1 MKDYKWNTYIIFWLT
16 QIISQLGSSMSSFA
30 LILWA
35 YSKTQSA
42 MSMSLMSFCNYLP
55 YIVVSLFAGA
65 FIDRHRKKMI
75 ILGADMIAALN
86 TLVILLLLMI
96 GKLEL
101 YHIYMVN
108 AVTGVMNAFQGP
120 ATSVAIGII
129 VPEGQYEKAS
139 GMNSFSSS
147 VLTVVTPMLAT
158 FIYGILGLKSVI
170 LVDLLSFII
179 AFVVLA
185 GFTHIPEGLISKEC
199 KKQTLLEGCKEGW
212 MYLKE
217 HKGIW
222 YLVLSMTVANLFSR
236 IGYENILPALVLTRS
251 GGDEGI
257 LALVTGFIGFGGIIG
272 GIAVTFIKFPSARI
286 KVIYFSTASSF
297 LVGDILMGMSR
308 NAWMWCFS
316 AIATSVLIPFINA
329 GINGIMYEKVPKE
342 MQGRVFSVR
351 NALQNGT
358 IPVGILLGGY
368 LADYVFEPFMKADN
382 QIVRFLER
390 IVGTG
395 KGIGMAV
402 MFLCTGILGALFSV
416 IWYRHK
422 DIRKLD

>member
-1 MKDYKWNTYIIFWLT
+1 MKDYKWNTYIIFWFT
-16 QIISQLGSSMSSFA
+16 QTISQLGSSMTSFA

-35 YSKTQSA
+35 YNKTQSA

-86 TLVILLLLMI
+86 TLVILLLLTI

-129 VPEGQYEKAS
+129 IPKGQYEKAS

-147 VLTVVTPMLAT
+147 VLTVVTPMLAA
-158 FIYGILGLKSVI
+158 FIYGILGLKGVI

-185 GFTHIPEGLISKEC
+185 GFIRIPELLVSKERI
-199 KKQTLLEGCKEGW
+199 KQTLLEGCKEGW
-212 MYLKE
+212 MYLKA
-217 HKGIW
+217 HRGIW
-222 YLVLSMTVANLFSR
+222 YLVLSMTVVNLFSR
-236 IGYENILPALVLTRS
+236 IGYENILPALILARS
-251 GGDEGI
+251 GGDENI

-272 GIAVTFIKFPSARI
+272 GVVITFIKFPRSRI
-286 KVIYFSTASSF
+286 KVIYFSTAFSF
-297 LVGDILMGMSR
+297 LVGDVLMGMSR
-308 NAWMWCFS
+308 SAWMWCLS
-316 AIATSVLIPFINA
+316 AVATSVLIPFINA
-329 GINGIMYEKVPKE
+329 GISAIMYEKVPKE

-358 IPVGILLGGY
+358 IPIGILLGGY
-368 LADYVFEPFMKADN
+368 LADYVFEPFMKSDN
-382 QIVRFLER
+382 QVVRFLER
-390 IVGTG
+390 VVGTG
-395 KGIGMAV
+395 NGIGMAV
-402 MFLCTGILGALFSV
+402 MFLCTGILGALFSI

>member
-1 MKDYKWNTYIIFWLT
+1 MKDYKWKTYIVFWLT
-16 QIISQLGSSMSSFA
+16 QIISQLGSSMTSFA

-35 YSKTQSA
+35 YNKTHSA

-65 FIDRHRKKMI
+65 FIDSHRKKRI

-86 TLVILLLLMI
+86 TLVILLLLRI

-129 VPEGQYEKAS
+129 VPKGEYEKAS

-158 FIYGILGLKSVI
+158 FIYGILGLKGVI
-170 LVDLLSFII
+170 LVDLVSFII

-185 GFTHIPEGLISKEC
+185 NFIRIPEVLVRKERI
-199 KKQTLLEGCKEGW
+199 KQTLLEGCKEGW
-212 MYLKE
+212 MYLKD
-217 HKGIW
+217 HSGIW
-222 YLVLSMTVANLFSR
+222 YLVLSMTVVNLFSR
-236 IGYENILPALVLTRS
+236 IGYENILPALILARS
-251 GGDEGI
+251 GGNEDT

-272 GIAVTFIKFPSARI
+272 GIVITFIKFPKSRI
-286 KVIYFSTASSF
+286 KVIYFSTAFSF
-297 LVGDILMGMSR
+297 LVGDVLMGISR
-308 NAWMWCFS
+308 NAWMWCLS
-316 AIATSVLIPFINA
+316 AVATSVLIPFINA
-329 GINGIMYEKVPKE
+329 GISAIMYEKVPKE

-351 NALQNGT
+351 NAMQHGT
-358 IPVGILLGGY
+358 IPIGILLGGY
-368 LADYVFEPFMKADN
+368 LADYVFEPFMKGN
-382 QIVRFLER
+382 NGTVRFLER
-390 IVGTG
+390 VVGTG
-395 KGIGMAV
+395 NGTGMAV
-402 MFLCTGILGALFSV
+402 MFLCTGILGALSSLM
-416 IWYRHK
+416 WYTHK